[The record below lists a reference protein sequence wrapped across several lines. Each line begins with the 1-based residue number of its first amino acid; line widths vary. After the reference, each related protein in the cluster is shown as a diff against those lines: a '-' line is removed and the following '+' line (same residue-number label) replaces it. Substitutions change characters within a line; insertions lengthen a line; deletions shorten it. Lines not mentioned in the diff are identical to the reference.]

1 MTEPSFPLSPGYG
14 AVFSRNQR
22 DLNCPGSRRQ
32 CPWGQGRRIG
42 RRVRR
47 AGRDGQ
53 VGGVESAGRAIGWE
67 RGGKIRSYHGRNS
80 GNAACEISSSL
91 LKWLVSPYRPALSG
105 AAVSCLRG
113 VPGQLGR
120 SQAVRQR
127 ILIPPFGGSIPPA
140 PASNNVLILL

>member
-127 ILIPPFGGSIPPA
+127 ILIPPFGGSNPLA
-140 PASNNVLILL
+140 PTSV